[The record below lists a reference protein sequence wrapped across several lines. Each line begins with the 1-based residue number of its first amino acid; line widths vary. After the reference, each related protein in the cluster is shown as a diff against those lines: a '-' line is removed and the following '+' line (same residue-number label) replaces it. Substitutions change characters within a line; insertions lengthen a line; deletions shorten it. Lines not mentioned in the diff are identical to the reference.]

1 MPLTVSTAVMI
12 EQLSGLLHTR
22 DITIREADFIA
33 RLIDYRDEK
42 RLGDLSDKQVAWMSD
57 LHRKHFAT

>member
-1 MPLTVSTAVMI
+1 MPVTVSTATMV
-12 EQLSGLLHTR
+12 EQLSGLLHTN
-22 DITIREADFIA
+22 DITIRESDFIA
-33 RLIDYRDEK
+33 RLIEFRDEG